1 MAPSIRGSATRDAPL
16 MNPSIA
22 RPREVAVVA
31 EMPPERTHLR
41 MALERF
47 LVHRLAVASIFLLL
61 ALALLCAFAPIVSP
75 YDPDRTALLLIHE
88 PPSVAHPMGTDGIG
102 RDLATRILYGGRVSL
117 SVGVLAMAVAI
128 TLGTLIGGIAGFYGR
143 LIDGALMRLV
153 DMMFAFPG
161 LFLLIIVSA
170 LFRGMSVTAIVLA
183 LGALSWMTTA
193 RLVRASFMSLK
204 EREFVEAARCVGAS
218 DTRIILRHL
227 LPNSL
232 APIIVTATLGIAG
245 AIIAESTLSFL
256 GLGIQPPT
264 ASWGNMLEDATSD
277 LERAPWTAIFP
288 GLAIFLAVVSINF
301 IGDGLRDALDPRH
314 VTKRE

>member
-1 MAPSIRGSATRDAPL
+1 

-22 RPREVAVVA
+22 RPREVAAVE
-31 EMPPERTHLR
+31 EMPRQRTQLR

-47 LVHRLAVASIFLLL
+47 LAHKLAVASVFLLL
-61 ALALLCAFAPIVSP
+61 ALALVCAFAPVVSP

-88 PPSVAHPMGTDGIG
+88 PPSIAHPMGTDGIG

-117 SVGVLAMAVAI
+117 SVGVLAMVVAI
-128 TLGTLIGGIAGFYGR
+128 SLGTLIGGVAGFYGH
-143 LIDGALMRLV
+143 LIDGVLMRLV

-193 RLVRASFMSLK
+193 RLVRASFLSLK
-204 EREFVEAARCVGAS
+204 EREFVEAARAVGAS
-218 DTRIILRHL
+218 NARIIVRHL

-301 IGDGLRDALDPRH
+301 IGDGKRDAHDTRQ
-314 VTKRE
+314 VIKRG